1 MAKTVYYNRK
11 DFEVDLKMSKEY
23 IDEDMGIFIYLFS
36 LNITASKKD
45 IYGESMPTEKEFSE
59 PIKLNAFVSIDKSET
74 SLLAN
79 TMLANEDIKI
89 VKFGIFID
97 DLEKTNADP
106 KRGDFILYD
115 DNVTK
120 RFFEINTITNITT
133 NNQMYNFK
141 PFFKEVTSS
150 YVRANKIPEYLKN
163 YV

>member
-74 SLLAN
+74 SLLGN